1 MRGIWSP
8 LVLQRTTWMMT
19 TTPCRL
25 QPLVQVTG
33 PPAWSRR
40 LPTVSCASPPAP
52 IDEELVKILSEAVQD
67 LGLDWSP
74 PEQPTKNRLDMRYL
88 QSGRQVA
95 APQRPAPFFLRCM
108 RRSRGLGAPPIRP
121 EPKPRD
127 HVCSHLSTEPTA
139 GVILSHR
146 PSKKRLQHTF
156 VRPHVGGNLHHIA
169 DKAYMAAGQAASAIH
184 TMAVLQAFQAK
195 MLQTLDEEGPEKTA
209 QGICRCMGSLITLQR
224 HLWLTLTDMR
234 ESEKAQ
240 LLDTPISPLGL
251 FGDAVGSFSEKFL
264 EAQKQS
270 KAMSHFLPKRDRSAA
285 PPPRSRSS
293 SSQRSKRRE
302 RPPPTPSAGARVDPE
317 PAIHSSVPDCGG
329 LRGKRPPGETDDEP
343 LRKRVRLAAFHLP
356 VPSHV
361 AGNSGKCLFPIKFA
375 LKHKTNTV
383 QPKSSFPPHDG
394 SQSRVISRVP
404 SSDGALQGASPAR
417 SLSLSTSVSP
427 AHAGGP
433 VGAEGFNDAPQV
445 VSGSPSSDDEPSRTN
460 HGVLQPLSHY
470 LDAWHALPGVSE
482 WVLNTVSSGYTLQFA
497 RRPPRFSGVMVS
509 DVQERDAPVL
519 RAEIRSLLAKQAI
532 EVVPPEN
539 MECGLYSRYFPVPK
553 KDGGLRPI
561 LDLRPLNRA
570 LAKREFKMITVK
582 QILAH
587 IQPGDWFISVDLK
600 DAYFHIQIAP
610 RHRRF
615 LRFAFEGRAYQFKV
629 LPFGLALAPR
639 TFTKCINAALSPLK
653 QSGIR
658 ILNYL
663 DDWLVIAQSRDTL
676 EHHKCQLLEHL
687 KRLGLTINVQKSK
700 LRPMQNI
707 AFLGMDLDSRSMR
720 ARLSQE
726 RMQSLISSLTSFKP
740 GRVVVLKCFQRLLG
754 RMAAAAVVCQL
765 GLLHM
770 RPLQLWLKSRVPS
783 NAWKNG
789 HLRVLVTRECMQT
802 LAPWFNTRMFEQGV
816 SMGRVVSRKTV
827 TTDASLTGWG
837 ALCEGRPA
845 YGTWTRA
852 QAKWH
857 INCLELKAVFLALQ
871 GFLPL
876 IKDRHV
882 LVRTDN
888 TTVVSYINHQ
898 EGIRSRSL
906 QRLAERFLLWADRNL
921 LSIQAVHVPGSQN
934 CGADMLSRGGPVHG
948 EWRLHPQ
955 TIQMIW
961 SLFGEAEINLGCSLE
976 SLAQEAQI
984 CVSPSE
990 DYAAS
995 AAENQRREGDCA
1007 SGSAELAQPAVVS
1020 GVDRAPNGSPVAD
1033 PVTER
1038 SLISGKRLGVA
1049 PQAGVMEP
1057 ACLAGECR
1065 GQTLNISQ
1073 RVLDTIA
1080 EARAPSIRR
1089 LYSLKWKVFSS
1100 WCVTKD
1106 EDPASCDVSVILSFL
1121 QDCLDAGRTP
1131 SALKVYVAAISAF
1144 HVPIGDRSV
1153 GRHHLVTSFLRG
1165 ARRLRPFR
1173 PSMVPVWDLSLVL
1186 SALAEPP
1193 FEPLL
1198 SAELKVLSFKTALL
1212 LALACGKRVGD
1223 LHALSTNTA
1232 CMEFGKDDCM
1242 VRLQPK
1248 RGYVPKVLS
1257 TSFKAQV
1264 ITLQAFAPQDS
1275 EPAAHPLC
1283 PVRALRVYLERT
1295 SHFRQAEQLF
1305 ICFGGRTKG
1314 LPVSKQRLSH
1324 WIVEAIALAYASRNE
1339 ACPWGVHAHSTRKMA
1354 SSWAWAKVMYL
1365 QLGNWP
1371 LPAPGNAPP
1380 DYRVVSTRSVFYEA
1394 VNVPGSMGSGSL
1406 DSSHYVWDYNTA
1418 GLYAFPKRMLT
1429 QCRETE
1435 LDRERLRLRM

>member
-1 MRGIWSP
+1 
-8 LVLQRTTWMMT
+8 
-19 TTPCRL
+19 
-25 QPLVQVTG
+25 
-33 PPAWSRR
+33 
-40 LPTVSCASPPAP
+40 
-52 IDEELVKILSEAVQD
+52 
-67 LGLDWSP
+67 
-74 PEQPTKNRLDMRYL
+74 
-88 QSGRQVA
+88 
-95 APQRPAPFFLRCM
+95 
-108 RRSRGLGAPPIRP
+108 
-121 EPKPRD
+121 
-127 HVCSHLSTEPTA
+127 
-139 GVILSHR
+139 
-146 PSKKRLQHTF
+146 
-156 VRPHVGGNLHHIA
+156 
-169 DKAYMAAGQAASAIH
+169 
-184 TMAVLQAFQAK
+184 
-195 MLQTLDEEGPEKTA
+195 
-209 QGICRCMGSLITLQR
+209 
-224 HLWLTLTDMR
+224 
-234 ESEKAQ
+234 
-240 LLDTPISPLGL
+240 
-251 FGDAVGSFSEKFL
+251 
-264 EAQKQS
+264 
-270 KAMSHFLPKRDRSAA
+270 
-285 PPPRSRSS
+285 
-293 SSQRSKRRE
+293 
-302 RPPPTPSAGARVDPE
+302 
-317 PAIHSSVPDCGG
+317 
-329 LRGKRPPGETDDEP
+329 
-343 LRKRVRLAAFHLP
+343 
-356 VPSHV
+356 
-361 AGNSGKCLFPIKFA
+361 
-375 LKHKTNTV
+375 
-383 QPKSSFPPHDG
+383 
-394 SQSRVISRVP
+394 
-404 SSDGALQGASPAR
+404 
-417 SLSLSTSVSP
+417 
-427 AHAGGP
+427 
-433 VGAEGFNDAPQV
+433 
-445 VSGSPSSDDEPSRTN
+445 
-460 HGVLQPLSHY
+460 
-470 LDAWHALPGVSE
+470 
-482 WVLNTVSSGYTLQFA
+482 
-497 RRPPRFSGVMVS
+497 
-509 DVQERDAPVL
+509 
-519 RAEIRSLLAKQAI
+519 
-532 EVVPPEN
+532 
-539 MECGLYSRYFPVPK
+539 
-553 KDGGLRPI
+553 
-561 LDLRPLNRA
+561 
-570 LAKREFKMITVK
+570 
-582 QILAH
+582 
-587 IQPGDWFISVDLK
+587 
-600 DAYFHIQIAP
+600 
-610 RHRRF
+610 RF
-615 LRFAFEGRAYQFKV
+615 LRFAFEDRAYQFKV

-639 TFTKCINAALSPLK
+639 TFTRCINAALSPLR

-676 EHHKCQLLEHL
+676 ENHKCQLLEHL

-700 LRPMQNI
+700 LHPMQNI

-726 RMQSLISSLTSFKP
+726 RMQSLISSLTSFKL

-816 SMGRVVSRKTV
+816 SMGRVVSRKIV

-898 EGIRSRSL
+898 GGIRSRSL

-921 LSIQAVHVPGSQN
+921 LSVRAVHVPGSQN

-955 TIQMIW
+955 NIQMIW
-961 SLFGEAEINLGCSLE
+961 SLFGEAEIDFFASEENAHCQLFFSLTNAPLQGDALSSRWPKKRKYAFPPVKIMPLVLQKIREEKGTVLLVVPSWPNQPWFPELVELLTAPPWPIPLRRDLLSQAKGSVWHPRPELWNLH
-976 SLAQEAQI
+976 
-984 CVSPSE
+984 V
-990 DYAAS
+990 
-995 AAENQRREGDCA
+995 
-1007 SGSAELAQPAVVS
+1007 
-1020 GVDRAPNGSPVAD
+1020 
-1033 PVTER
+1033 
-1038 SLISGKRLGVA
+1038 
-1049 PQAGVMEP
+1049 
-1057 ACLAGECR
+1057 
-1065 GQTLNISQ
+1065 
-1073 RVLDTIA
+1073 
-1080 EARAPSIRR
+1080 
-1089 LYSLKWKVFSS
+1089 W
-1100 WCVTKD
+1100 
-1106 EDPASCDVSVILSFL
+1106 

-1131 SALKVYVAAISAF
+1131 STLKVYVAAISAF

-1173 PSMVPVWDLSLVL
+1173 PNMVPVWDLSLVL

-1248 RGYVPKVLS
+1248 LGYVPKVLS

-1264 ITLQAFAPQDS
+1264 ITLRAFAPQDS
-1275 EPAAHPLC
+1275 EPAAHPLS

-1324 WIVEAIALAYASRNE
+1324 WIAEAIALAYASRNE

-1354 SSWAWAKVMYL
+1354 SSWAWAK
-1365 QLGNWP
+1365 
-1371 LPAPGNAPP
+1371 
-1380 DYRVVSTRSVFYEA
+1380 
-1394 VNVPGSMGSGSL
+1394 
-1406 DSSHYVWDYNTA
+1406 
-1418 GLYAFPKRMLT
+1418 
-1429 QCRETE
+1429 
-1435 LDRERLRLRM
+1435 

>member
-1 MRGIWSP
+1 MHRFCGQKS
-8 LVLQRTTWMMT
+8 VL
-19 TTPCRL
+19 
-25 QPLVQVTG
+25 
-33 PPAWSRR
+33 
-40 LPTVSCASPPAP
+40 
-52 IDEELVKILSEAVQD
+52 
-67 LGLDWSP
+67 
-74 PEQPTKNRLDMRYL
+74 
-88 QSGRQVA
+88 
-95 APQRPAPFFLRCM
+95 
-108 RRSRGLGAPPIRP
+108 
-121 EPKPRD
+121 
-127 HVCSHLSTEPTA
+127 
-139 GVILSHR
+139 
-146 PSKKRLQHTF
+146 
-156 VRPHVGGNLHHIA
+156 
-169 DKAYMAAGQAASAIH
+169 
-184 TMAVLQAFQAK
+184 
-195 MLQTLDEEGPEKTA
+195 
-209 QGICRCMGSLITLQR
+209 
-224 HLWLTLTDMR
+224 
-234 ESEKAQ
+234 
-240 LLDTPISPLGL
+240 
-251 FGDAVGSFSEKFL
+251 
-264 EAQKQS
+264 
-270 KAMSHFLPKRDRSAA
+270 
-285 PPPRSRSS
+285 
-293 SSQRSKRRE
+293 
-302 RPPPTPSAGARVDPE
+302 
-317 PAIHSSVPDCGG
+317 
-329 LRGKRPPGETDDEP
+329 
-343 LRKRVRLAAFHLP
+343 
-356 VPSHV
+356 
-361 AGNSGKCLFPIKFA
+361 
-375 LKHKTNTV
+375 
-383 QPKSSFPPHDG
+383 
-394 SQSRVISRVP
+394 
-404 SSDGALQGASPAR
+404 
-417 SLSLSTSVSP
+417 
-427 AHAGGP
+427 
-433 VGAEGFNDAPQV
+433 
-445 VSGSPSSDDEPSRTN
+445 
-460 HGVLQPLSHY
+460 
-470 LDAWHALPGVSE
+470 
-482 WVLNTVSSGYTLQFA
+482 
-497 RRPPRFSGVMVS
+497 
-509 DVQERDAPVL
+509 
-519 RAEIRSLLAKQAI
+519 LLAKQAI

-539 MECGLYSRYFPVPK
+539 MECGLYSRYFLVPK

-639 TFTKCINAALSPLK
+639 TFTKCINAALSPLR

-676 EHHKCQLLEHL
+676 ENHKCQLLEHL

-816 SMGRVVSRKTV
+816 SMGRVVSRKIV

-898 EGIRSRSL
+898 GGIRSRSL

-921 LSIQAVHVPGSQN
+921 LSIRAVHVPGSQN

-961 SLFGEAEINLGCSLE
+961 SLFGEAEIDLFASEENAHCQLFFSLTNAPLQGDAL
-976 SLAQEAQI
+976 S
-984 CVSPSE
+984 SRWPKKRK
-990 DYAAS
+990 YAFPPVKIMPLVL
-995 AAENQRREGDCA
+995 QKIREEKGTV
-1007 SGSAELAQPAVVS
+1007 L
-1020 GVDRAPNGSPVAD
+1020 
-1033 PVTER
+1033 
-1038 SLISGKRLGVA
+1038 LVA
-1049 PQAGVMEP
+1049 PSWPNQPWFPELIELLTAPPWPIPQKARYGTCM
-1057 ACLAGECR
+1057 ADAKRISTSFGYNCR
-1065 GQTLNISQ
+1065 SESSIYQTS
-1073 RVLDTIA
+1073 VH
-1080 EARAPSIRR
+1080 
-1089 LYSLKWKVFSS
+1089 
-1100 WCVTKD
+1100 
-1106 EDPASCDVSVILSFL
+1106 CDVSVILSFL

-1131 SALKVYVAAISAF
+1131 STLKVYVAAISAF

-1165 ARRLRPFR
+1165 AR
-1173 PSMVPVWDLSLVL
+1173 SMVPVWDLSLVL

-1324 WIVEAIALAYASRNE
+1324 WIVEAIALAARPLNEKNGFVVGLGKRYVGSGYLSGSRM
-1339 ACPWGVHAHSTRKMA
+1339 VFTRHICQILQPGDSVICTA
-1354 SSWAWAKVMYL
+1354 RSICAVMYL

-1371 LPAPGNAPP
+1371 LPAPGNAPQ
-1380 DYRVVSTRSVFYEA
+1380 TI
-1394 VNVPGSMGSGSL
+1394 G
-1406 DSSHYVWDYNTA
+1406 
-1418 GLYAFPKRMLT
+1418 
-1429 QCRETE
+1429 
-1435 LDRERLRLRM
+1435 

>member
-1 MRGIWSP
+1 
-8 LVLQRTTWMMT
+8 
-19 TTPCRL
+19 
-25 QPLVQVTG
+25 
-33 PPAWSRR
+33 
-40 LPTVSCASPPAP
+40 
-52 IDEELVKILSEAVQD
+52 
-67 LGLDWSP
+67 
-74 PEQPTKNRLDMRYL
+74 
-88 QSGRQVA
+88 
-95 APQRPAPFFLRCM
+95 
-108 RRSRGLGAPPIRP
+108 
-121 EPKPRD
+121 
-127 HVCSHLSTEPTA
+127 
-139 GVILSHR
+139 
-146 PSKKRLQHTF
+146 
-156 VRPHVGGNLHHIA
+156 
-169 DKAYMAAGQAASAIH
+169 
-184 TMAVLQAFQAK
+184 
-195 MLQTLDEEGPEKTA
+195 
-209 QGICRCMGSLITLQR
+209 
-224 HLWLTLTDMR
+224 
-234 ESEKAQ
+234 
-240 LLDTPISPLGL
+240 
-251 FGDAVGSFSEKFL
+251 
-264 EAQKQS
+264 
-270 KAMSHFLPKRDRSAA
+270 
-285 PPPRSRSS
+285 
-293 SSQRSKRRE
+293 
-302 RPPPTPSAGARVDPE
+302 
-317 PAIHSSVPDCGG
+317 
-329 LRGKRPPGETDDEP
+329 
-343 LRKRVRLAAFHLP
+343 
-356 VPSHV
+356 
-361 AGNSGKCLFPIKFA
+361 
-375 LKHKTNTV
+375 
-383 QPKSSFPPHDG
+383 
-394 SQSRVISRVP
+394 
-404 SSDGALQGASPAR
+404 
-417 SLSLSTSVSP
+417 
-427 AHAGGP
+427 
-433 VGAEGFNDAPQV
+433 
-445 VSGSPSSDDEPSRTN
+445 
-460 HGVLQPLSHY
+460 
-470 LDAWHALPGVSE
+470 
-482 WVLNTVSSGYTLQFA
+482 GYTLQFA

-539 MECGLYSRYFPVPK
+539 MECGLYSRYFLVPK

-629 LPFGLALAPR
+629 LLFGLALAPR
-639 TFTKCINAALSPLK
+639 TFTKCINAALSPLR

-676 EHHKCQLLEHL
+676 ENHKCQLLEHL

-816 SMGRVVSRKTV
+816 SMGRVVSRKIV

-898 EGIRSRSL
+898 GGIRSRSL

-921 LSIQAVHVPGSQN
+921 LSIRAVHVPGSQN

-961 SLFGEAEINLGCSLE
+961 SLFGEAEIDLFASEENARCQLE

-1057 ACLAGECR
+1057 ACLAGERR
-1065 GQTLNISQ
+1065 GQTLNVSQ

-1080 EARAPSIRR
+1080 EARAPSTRR

-1131 SALKVYVAAISAF
+1131 STLKVYVAAISAF

-1165 ARRLRPFR
+1165 AW
-1173 PSMVPVWDLSLVL
+1173 SMVPVWDLSLVL

-1324 WIVEAIALAYASRNE
+1324 WIVEAIALAARPLNEKNGFVVGLGKRYVGSGYLSGSRM
-1339 ACPWGVHAHSTRKMA
+1339 VFTRHICQILQPGDSVICTA
-1354 SSWAWAKVMYL
+1354 RSICAVMYL

-1371 LPAPGNAPP
+1371 LPAPGNAPQ
-1380 DYRVVSTRSVFYEA
+1380 TI
-1394 VNVPGSMGSGSL
+1394 G
-1406 DSSHYVWDYNTA
+1406 
-1418 GLYAFPKRMLT
+1418 
-1429 QCRETE
+1429 
-1435 LDRERLRLRM
+1435 

>member
-1 MRGIWSP
+1 
-8 LVLQRTTWMMT
+8 
-19 TTPCRL
+19 
-25 QPLVQVTG
+25 
-33 PPAWSRR
+33 
-40 LPTVSCASPPAP
+40 
-52 IDEELVKILSEAVQD
+52 
-67 LGLDWSP
+67 
-74 PEQPTKNRLDMRYL
+74 
-88 QSGRQVA
+88 
-95 APQRPAPFFLRCM
+95 
-108 RRSRGLGAPPIRP
+108 
-121 EPKPRD
+121 
-127 HVCSHLSTEPTA
+127 
-139 GVILSHR
+139 
-146 PSKKRLQHTF
+146 
-156 VRPHVGGNLHHIA
+156 
-169 DKAYMAAGQAASAIH
+169 
-184 TMAVLQAFQAK
+184 
-195 MLQTLDEEGPEKTA
+195 
-209 QGICRCMGSLITLQR
+209 
-224 HLWLTLTDMR
+224 
-234 ESEKAQ
+234 
-240 LLDTPISPLGL
+240 
-251 FGDAVGSFSEKFL
+251 
-264 EAQKQS
+264 
-270 KAMSHFLPKRDRSAA
+270 
-285 PPPRSRSS
+285 
-293 SSQRSKRRE
+293 
-302 RPPPTPSAGARVDPE
+302 
-317 PAIHSSVPDCGG
+317 
-329 LRGKRPPGETDDEP
+329 
-343 LRKRVRLAAFHLP
+343 
-356 VPSHV
+356 
-361 AGNSGKCLFPIKFA
+361 
-375 LKHKTNTV
+375 
-383 QPKSSFPPHDG
+383 
-394 SQSRVISRVP
+394 
-404 SSDGALQGASPAR
+404 
-417 SLSLSTSVSP
+417 
-427 AHAGGP
+427 
-433 VGAEGFNDAPQV
+433 
-445 VSGSPSSDDEPSRTN
+445 
-460 HGVLQPLSHY
+460 
-470 LDAWHALPGVSE
+470 
-482 WVLNTVSSGYTLQFA
+482 GYTLQFA

-539 MECGLYSRYFPVPK
+539 MECGLYSRYFLVPK

-570 LAKREFKMITVK
+570 LAKREFRMITVK

-639 TFTKCINAALSPLK
+639 TFTKCINAALSPLR

-676 EHHKCQLLEHL
+676 ENHKCQLLEHL

-816 SMGRVVSRKTV
+816 SMGRVVSRKIV

-898 EGIRSRSL
+898 GGIRSRSL

-921 LSIQAVHVPGSQN
+921 LSIRAVHVPGSQN

-961 SLFGEAEINLGCSLE
+961 SLFGEAEIDLFASEENAHCQLFFSLTNAPLQGDAL
-976 SLAQEAQI
+976 S
-984 CVSPSE
+984 SRWPKKRK
-990 DYAAS
+990 YAFPPVKIMPLVL
-995 AAENQRREGDCA
+995 QKIREEKGTV
-1007 SGSAELAQPAVVS
+1007 L
-1020 GVDRAPNGSPVAD
+1020 
-1033 PVTER
+1033 
-1038 SLISGKRLGVA
+1038 LVA
-1049 PQAGVMEP
+1049 PSWPNQPWFPELIELLTAPPWPIPQKARYGTCM
-1057 ACLAGECR
+1057 ADAKRISTSFGYNCR
-1065 GQTLNISQ
+1065 SESSIYQTS
-1073 RVLDTIA
+1073 VH
-1080 EARAPSIRR
+1080 
-1089 LYSLKWKVFSS
+1089 
-1100 WCVTKD
+1100 
-1106 EDPASCDVSVILSFL
+1106 CDVSVILSFL

-1131 SALKVYVAAISAF
+1131 STLKVYVAAISAF

-1165 ARRLRPFR
+1165 AR
-1173 PSMVPVWDLSLVL
+1173 SMVPVWDLSLVL

-1324 WIVEAIALAYASRNE
+1324 WIVEAIALACTSRNE
-1339 ACPWGVHAHSTRKMA
+1339 ACLWGVHAHSTRKMA
-1354 SSWAWAKVMYL
+1354 S
-1365 QLGNWP
+1365 
-1371 LPAPGNAPP
+1371 
-1380 DYRVVSTRSVFYEA
+1380 
-1394 VNVPGSMGSGSL
+1394 
-1406 DSSHYVWDYNTA
+1406 
-1418 GLYAFPKRMLT
+1418 
-1429 QCRETE
+1429 
-1435 LDRERLRLRM
+1435 

>member
-1 MRGIWSP
+1 
-8 LVLQRTTWMMT
+8 
-19 TTPCRL
+19 
-25 QPLVQVTG
+25 
-33 PPAWSRR
+33 
-40 LPTVSCASPPAP
+40 
-52 IDEELVKILSEAVQD
+52 
-67 LGLDWSP
+67 
-74 PEQPTKNRLDMRYL
+74 
-88 QSGRQVA
+88 
-95 APQRPAPFFLRCM
+95 
-108 RRSRGLGAPPIRP
+108 
-121 EPKPRD
+121 
-127 HVCSHLSTEPTA
+127 
-139 GVILSHR
+139 
-146 PSKKRLQHTF
+146 
-156 VRPHVGGNLHHIA
+156 
-169 DKAYMAAGQAASAIH
+169 
-184 TMAVLQAFQAK
+184 
-195 MLQTLDEEGPEKTA
+195 
-209 QGICRCMGSLITLQR
+209 
-224 HLWLTLTDMR
+224 
-234 ESEKAQ
+234 
-240 LLDTPISPLGL
+240 
-251 FGDAVGSFSEKFL
+251 
-264 EAQKQS
+264 
-270 KAMSHFLPKRDRSAA
+270 
-285 PPPRSRSS
+285 
-293 SSQRSKRRE
+293 
-302 RPPPTPSAGARVDPE
+302 
-317 PAIHSSVPDCGG
+317 
-329 LRGKRPPGETDDEP
+329 
-343 LRKRVRLAAFHLP
+343 
-356 VPSHV
+356 
-361 AGNSGKCLFPIKFA
+361 
-375 LKHKTNTV
+375 
-383 QPKSSFPPHDG
+383 
-394 SQSRVISRVP
+394 
-404 SSDGALQGASPAR
+404 
-417 SLSLSTSVSP
+417 
-427 AHAGGP
+427 
-433 VGAEGFNDAPQV
+433 
-445 VSGSPSSDDEPSRTN
+445 
-460 HGVLQPLSHY
+460 
-470 LDAWHALPGVSE
+470 
-482 WVLNTVSSGYTLQFA
+482 GYTLQFA

-539 MECGLYSRYFPVPK
+539 MECGLYSRYFLVPK

-639 TFTKCINAALSPLK
+639 TFTKCINAALSPLR

-676 EHHKCQLLEHL
+676 ENHKCQLLEHL

-720 ARLSQE
+720 ARLSRANAVFDQLSHLVQTGESGGSEMLSETVRAYGSSGCGVSARASAYETASAMAKIPGAKQRVEE
-726 RMQSLISSLTSFKP
+726 RSFAC
-740 GRVVVLKCFQRLLG
+740 LSDS
-754 RMAAAAVVCQL
+754 RMHA
-765 GLLHM
+765 
-770 RPLQLWLKSRVPS
+770 
-783 NAWKNG
+783 
-789 HLRVLVTRECMQT
+789 T

-816 SMGRVVSRKTV
+816 SMGRVVSRKIV

-898 EGIRSRSL
+898 GGIRSRSL

-921 LSIQAVHVPGSQN
+921 LSIRAVHVPGSQN

-961 SLFGEAEINLGCSLE
+961 SLFGEAEIDLFASEENAHCQLFFSLTNAPLQGDAL
-976 SLAQEAQI
+976 S
-984 CVSPSE
+984 SRWPKKRK
-990 DYAAS
+990 YAFPPVKIMPLVL
-995 AAENQRREGDCA
+995 QKIREEKGTV
-1007 SGSAELAQPAVVS
+1007 L
-1020 GVDRAPNGSPVAD
+1020 
-1033 PVTER
+1033 
-1038 SLISGKRLGVA
+1038 LVA
-1049 PQAGVMEP
+1049 PSWPNQPWFPELIELLTAPPWPIPQKARYGTCM
-1057 ACLAGECR
+1057 ADAKRISTSFGYNCR
-1065 GQTLNISQ
+1065 SESSIYQTS
-1073 RVLDTIA
+1073 VH
-1080 EARAPSIRR
+1080 
-1089 LYSLKWKVFSS
+1089 
-1100 WCVTKD
+1100 
-1106 EDPASCDVSVILSFL
+1106 CDVSVILSFL

-1131 SALKVYVAAISAF
+1131 STLKVYVAAISAF

-1165 ARRLRPFR
+1165 AR
-1173 PSMVPVWDLSLVL
+1173 SMVPVWDLSLVL

-1324 WIVEAIALAYASRNE
+1324 WIVEAIALA
-1339 ACPWGVHAHSTRKMA
+1339 
-1354 SSWAWAKVMYL
+1354 
-1365 QLGNWP
+1365 
-1371 LPAPGNAPP
+1371 
-1380 DYRVVSTRSVFYEA
+1380 
-1394 VNVPGSMGSGSL
+1394 
-1406 DSSHYVWDYNTA
+1406 
-1418 GLYAFPKRMLT
+1418 
-1429 QCRETE
+1429 
-1435 LDRERLRLRM
+1435 